1 MGKKFGDRR
10 DGARIK
16 MGGFERVLY
25 FLKTKRSES
34 EVYISRKIDVS
45 NLVKYMEDKKKEN
58 EKIT

>member
-10 DGARIK
+10 DGTRIK

-58 EKIT
+58 